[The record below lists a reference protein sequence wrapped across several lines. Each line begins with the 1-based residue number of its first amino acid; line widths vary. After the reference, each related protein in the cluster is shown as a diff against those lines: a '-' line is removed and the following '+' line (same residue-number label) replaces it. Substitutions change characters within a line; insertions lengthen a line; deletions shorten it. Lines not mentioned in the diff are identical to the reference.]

1 MFTENSLSANPRPS
15 RPAVVEDIKQLVADF
30 TPDMPG
36 EIKEEHALIADL
48 GWDSL
53 DMVEMSM
60 QVEELYDIPVPDE
73 MVDDITTVGDVVEAV
88 LKLFAQEA
96 E

>member
-1 MFTENSLSANPRPS
+1 MLTEKNLSANPRPA
-15 RPAVVEDIKQLVADF
+15 RPEVVEDIKRIVADF
-30 TPDMPG
+30 TPEMAG

-73 MVDDITTVGDVVEAV
+73 MVDDIKTVGDVVEAV
-88 LKLFAQEA
+88 LRLFEQKAD
-96 E
+96 